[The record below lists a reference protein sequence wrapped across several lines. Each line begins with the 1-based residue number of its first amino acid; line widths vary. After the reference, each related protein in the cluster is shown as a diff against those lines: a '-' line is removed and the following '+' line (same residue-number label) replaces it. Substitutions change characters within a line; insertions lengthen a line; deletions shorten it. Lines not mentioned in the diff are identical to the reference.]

1 MFRPRE
7 NTGIGAL
14 AHRVKKGGKRRGGS
28 GIFPEPL
35 TMKLRVTRDVQ
46 NGAGIS
52 GMDRGRSSGVRSIDR
67 RAVISL
73 NREMKNAPE
82 WGAVNAEYRNEYR

>member
-14 AHRVKKGGKRRGGS
+14 AQRVKKGERRGGS

-46 NGAGIS
+46 NGSRDFRYGSTPILRCAI
-52 GMDRGRSSGVRSIDR
+52 
-67 RAVISL
+67 
-73 NREMKNAPE
+73 N
-82 WGAVNAEYRNEYR
+82 